1 MALQGPFFGK
11 RDGSG
16 LTPSPAPTGPKP
28 AGGTSAL
35 GSAGASAQPFSP
47 PGVAPATPAQPTG
60 TTPDQNAAT
69 LTVGRNIKL
78 KGVEITDCDTLVV
91 EGQVEATMKSRVVQI
106 TDSGSFKGSVEVK
119 IAEVHGAFDG
129 DLTATDKLVIFASGQ
144 VTGKIKYGK
153 IVIEEGGQ
161 ISGEI
166 QSTGAAK
173 SSSTSSGSTGSTGST
188 STSTSKVAAS

>member
-11 RDGSG
+11 RDAGG
-16 LTPSPAPTGPKP
+16 LAPSPAPTTPKP
-28 AGGTSAL
+28 AGGASTL
-35 GSAGASAQPFSP
+35 GTASPSSQPFS
-47 PGVAPATPAQPTG
+47 APAATPVQPATSAA
-60 TTPDQNAAT
+60 TDQNAAT

-119 IAEVHGAFDG
+119 IAEVHGEFDG

-153 IVIEEGGQ
+153 IVIEEGGRL
-161 ISGEI
+161 SGEVEA
-166 QSTGAAK
+166 TGSDK
-173 SSSTSSGSTGSTGST
+173 SSS
-188 STSTSKVAAS
+188 SKASAT

>member
-11 RDGSG
+11 RDSG
-16 LTPSPAPTGPKP
+16 GLAPSPAPSSPKP
-28 AGGTSAL
+28 VGGASAL
-35 GSAGASAQPFSP
+35 GSAGASAQPF
-47 PGVAPATPAQPTG
+47 ATPAASPAQPAAAPTSSAA
-60 TTPDQNAAT
+60 PDQNAAT

-119 IAEVHGAFDG
+119 IAEVHGEFDG

-153 IVIEEGGQ
+153 IVIEEGGRLA
-161 ISGEI
+161 GEVE
-166 QSTGAAK
+166 STGSGK
-173 SSSTSSGSTGSTGST
+173 SSSTS
-188 STSTSKVAAS
+188 ASAS